1 MFLDELGGAVRVSRT
16 VLFDFNDTAD
26 HTLFT
31 VPTGLNFVPTIL
43 VIHTLS
49 ADMAN
54 AVFSAGKSDAKT
66 DFVVTITCSG
76 ADGVTKILVIRPD
89 YNATPAVGS
98 GLMTIMTAADT
109 FVIDMLT
116 AAGGA
121 CTGTVDLF
129 GYLF

>member
-1 MFLDELGGAVRVSRT
+1 MDLKEKSMALVSSNAA
-16 VLFDFNDTAD
+16 FNFNDTAD
-26 HTLFT
+26 HVLYT
-31 VPTGLNFVPTIL
+31 VPAGKSFIPTMI

-49 ADMAN
+49 ADMAS

-76 ADGVTKILVIRPD
+76 ASTTVRVLVIRPD
-89 YNATPAVGS
+89 YNATPAAGS
-98 GLMTIMTAADT
+98 GLHTVMAAGET